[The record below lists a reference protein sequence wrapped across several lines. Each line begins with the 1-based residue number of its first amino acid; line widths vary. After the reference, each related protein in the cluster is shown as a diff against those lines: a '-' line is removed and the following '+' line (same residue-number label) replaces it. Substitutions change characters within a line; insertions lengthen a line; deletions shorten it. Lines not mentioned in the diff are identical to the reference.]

1 MIVDYLLANFFRFH
15 RKKVCAVIVL
25 ILFNVLLHSS
35 NVEAATYLDLDD
47 EAYYILDRLEAEG
60 VIKSALL
67 STKPLSR
74 KEIVR
79 LIQEAE
85 ENSEGKSEE
94 IGRLIAFLKYRFRDD
109 IEGTNF
115 IKLDTLYGKYSFHDS
130 DLQALNYN
138 NDGDTPGKGSN
149 VRAGAITRVE
159 SKWFSAYANPE
170 FAYSREFTTI
180 KAKKLYGLISLF
192 GLDLMAGKDSQ
203 WWGPGYHGSLL
214 LSNNPEPLKIIK
226 LTNPEPVILPWIF
239 KYLGPFRVVA
249 FVTRLEDDRKDVSEP
264 ILWGLNLNFKPIPQ
278 LELGLQRTAIF
289 GGDGR
294 SESLK
299 AWWISLTGSGENVD
313 SPDPDEG
320 DQRAGFYVKLTL
332 PFRWQPIQVYLDAA
346 GEDQRNSFPS
356 KWAYITGV
364 YLPGIAGLERVDLRG
379 EFAIDHVSGDPNVWY
394 NHGIYWQGYT
404 YKRRIIGHHMGTD
417 SRDIFVE
424 ASYLIPERYGRISLS
439 YDREEHNLSGT
450 VREKK
455 DEFDLKGVVSLT
467 KDLELRLLYGYG
479 RVKNLGNVPSN
490 GESINILTGE
500 LRYHF

>member
-1 MIVDYLLANFFRFH
+1 MGCHLQTGFRL
-15 RKKVCAVIVL
+15 RKKNVCIIL
-25 ILFNVLLHSS
+25 IIILFNVLLHISYA
-35 NVEAATYLDLDD
+35 EAATYLDLDD
-47 EAYYILDRLEAEG
+47 EAYYVLDRLEAEG

-85 ENSEGKSEE
+85 INSKDKSEE
-94 IGRLIAFLKYRFRDD
+94 IKSQVEFLEYRFKDD

-115 IKLDTLYGKYSFHDS
+115 IKLDTVYANYSFHDS
-130 DLQALNYN
+130 DLRILNYN

-170 FAYSREFTTI
+170 FGYSKDFTAL
-180 KAKKLYGLISLF
+180 KARKLYGLISLF
-192 GLDLMAGKDSQ
+192 GLDLVAGKDSQ

-239 KYLGPFRVVA
+239 KYLGPFRFTA
-249 FVTRLEDDRKDVSEP
+249 FVTRLEKDRMDVSEP
-264 ILWGLNLNFKPIPQ
+264 ILWGLNLDFKPIPY

-289 GGDGR
+289 GGEGR
-294 SESLK
+294 PESLK
-299 AWWISLTGSGENVD
+299 VWWNSLTGSGENVD
-313 SPDPDEG
+313 SPTSNEAG
-320 DQRAGFYVKLTL
+320 DQLAGFYGKLTL
-332 PFRWQPIQVYLDAA
+332 PFKWQPIQLYLDAV

-356 KWAYITGV
+356 KWGYISGI
-364 YLPGIAGLERVDLRG
+364 YLPRFAGLERFDLRG
-379 EFAIDHVSGDPNVWY
+379 EFAINHIGGWPNYWY
-394 NHGIYWQGYT
+394 NHHIYTQGYT
-404 YKRRIIGHHMGTD
+404 YKGKIIGHHMGTD

-424 ASYLIPERYGRISLS
+424 ASYLIPDSYSRISLA

-455 DEFDLKGVVSLT
+455 DEFDLKGVINLT
-467 KDLELRLLYGYG
+467 KDLELTALYGFG
-479 RVKNLGNVPSN
+479 RVTNLGNVSSD
-490 GESINILTGE
+490 EKTINIITGE
-500 LRYHF
+500 LRYRF